1 MSENCFPTMCIEFD
15 GNRHGSYV
23 TASFSGKRSLDCWEW
38 NYARDESENIFVN
51 SHSFPK
57 FLYIFMQN
65 KSKNYYITL
74 HKYFLSLWKVSTI
87 FINSRNTNSPIVKP
101 SHE

>member
-23 TASFSGKRSLDCWEW
+23 TASFSGKRSLDWLEW

-57 FLYIFMQN
+57 FLYIFMRN
-65 KSKNYYITL
+65 KSKIIILHYIN
-74 HKYFLSLWKVSTI
+74 I
-87 FINSRNTNSPIVKP
+87 FYLCGKFQRY
-101 SHE
+101 